1 MGEAD
6 SLNMSRSPSAKKDR
20 PDLAPLDALGRKIQ
34 RVLDDVKPH
43 LSAAGEPPNPNSYD
57 GYCGAA
63 SEAYLYLA
71 GGRDSGLKVKRL
83 GDGEFNHWWLEDESG
98 RVIDLT
104 LGPTDRR
111 RLRKHPRKGHPY
123 EQGNVT
129 MFRRGY
135 ARPSRRAM
143 AIIRLVRAQDE
154 GG

>member
-1 MGEAD
+1 
-6 SLNMSRSPSAKKDR
+6 MSPSPSAKKER
-20 PDLAPLDALGRKIQ
+20 PELAPLDKLGRKIQ

-43 LSAAGEPPNPNSYD
+43 ISNADELPPAYE

-83 GDGEFNHWWLEDESG
+83 DDGEFSHWWLEDESG
-98 RVIDLT
+98 PVIDLT
-104 LGPTDRR
+104 LGPADRR
-111 RLRKHPRKGHPY
+111 RLKKHPRKGHPY
-123 EQGNVT
+123 EQGRVT

-143 AIIRLVRAQDE
+143 AIVRLVRAQDQDQ
-154 GG
+154 